1 MDNEH
6 LCDAFSEQMKTTDI
20 SFPEFIQSKK
30 IQVSGSR
37 SGISVGMRE
46 VSQHPTVNESGT
58 VLHENPPIVL
68 YDTSGPYTDPD
79 YTVRYDQGLPPLRK
93 AWLDARD
100 DLDVEEKEAPQRK
113 TAFPGKRIVRRGKPG
128 KDITQLYLARQGIIT
143 EEMEYAAIREN
154 ACMEAYEGQLAH
166 RTFPPKA
173 FDPITPEVVREEIAA
188 GRAIL
193 PANINHP
200 EAEPMLIGNRFAVKI
215 NANIGNSAM
224 HSSIRDEV
232 EKMVW
237 AVLWGSDT
245 VMDLSTGDDIHDTRE
260 WILRN
265 SPVPIGTVPLYQAL
279 ERVDGNPEALNWPL
293 FREVLIEQAEQGVDY
308 FTIHAAS
315 LQEHFPLL
323 EGRMTGIVS
332 RGGAIL
338 AHWCRYHGEQ
348 NFLYTHWEEICK
360 ILATYDIA
368 VSIGDGLRPGSIHD
382 ATDDAQLAE
391 LKTQGYLTLRAW
403 KHHVQVINEGP
414 GHVPMHLIPINK
426 EMQTKWCHN
435 APFYTLGPLPTDVA
449 PGYDHITSA
458 LGGAMIAAEGASML
472 CYVTPKEHLGLP
484 DRDDVRRGVVTHKLA
499 AHAADLAKGLPGA
512 QIRDNALSK
521 ARMEFRWADQIA
533 LSLDPD
539 RAMKIRLQ
547 SFPESEASLA
557 DGFCSMC
564 GPQFC
569 SMRLFKQSCDIHQT
583 TPPVDKLL

>member
-1 MDNEH
+1 MDKDNNVKASSG
-6 LCDAFSEQMKTTDI
+6 DMTNVDI
-20 SFPEFIQSKK
+20 SFPDFIQSKK
-30 IQVSGSR
+30 IRVQGSR
-37 SGISVGMRE
+37 PGISVGMRE
-46 VSQHPTVNESGT
+46 VSQHPTTDATGAI
-58 VLHENPPIVL
+58 LHENPPIVL
-68 YDTSGPYTDPD
+68 YDTSGPYTDPE
-79 YTVRYDQGLPPLRK
+79 YKIAYDKGLPPLRQP
-93 AWLDARD
+93 WLDARN
-100 DLDVEEKEAPQRK
+100 DLEVEEKEAPQGT
-113 TAFPGKRIVRRGKPG
+113 TAFPGKRLIRRGQPG
-128 KDITQLYLARQGIIT
+128 QNITQLYLARQGIIT

-154 ACMEAYEGQLAH
+154 ACLERYQGQLTH
-166 RTFPPKA
+166 RTQPPRQYDA
-173 FDPITPEVVREEIAA
+173 ITPELVRREIAA

-200 EAEPMLIGNRFAVKI
+200 EAEPMLIGNRFSVKI
-215 NANIGNSAM
+215 NANIGNSAL

-245 VMDLSTGDDIHDTRE
+245 VMDLSTGNDIHDTRE

-279 ERVDGNPEALNWPL
+279 ERVDGKPEALTWPL

-308 FTIHAAS
+308 FTIHAAA
-315 LQEHFPLL
+315 LQQHFPLTDA
-323 EGRMTGIVS
+323 RMTGIVS

-338 AHWCRYHGEQ
+338 AHWCRHHQEE
-348 NFLYTHWEEICK
+348 NFLYQHWEEICA
-360 ILATYDIA
+360 ILATYDVA
-368 VSIGDGLRPGSIHD
+368 VSIGDGLRPGSIYD
-382 ATDDAQLAE
+382 ANDEAQLAE
-391 LKTQGYLTLRAW
+391 LKTQGDLTLRAW

-414 GHVPMHLIPINK
+414 GHVPMHLIAENRRLQA
-426 EMQTKWCHN
+426 EWCHE

-539 RAMKIRLQ
+539 HAMTVRLQ
-547 SFPESEASLA
+547 SFPESKSSLE

-569 SMRLFKQSCDIHQT
+569 SMRLYKQSCDVHKVR
-583 TPPVDKLL
+583 PDLDKQL